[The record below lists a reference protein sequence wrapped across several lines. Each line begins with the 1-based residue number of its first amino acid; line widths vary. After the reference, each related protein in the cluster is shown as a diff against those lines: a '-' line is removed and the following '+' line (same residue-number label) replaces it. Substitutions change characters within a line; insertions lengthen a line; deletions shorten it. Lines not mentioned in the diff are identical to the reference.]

1 MLIPLF
7 VYFEAQ
13 VIRFYCG
20 GYWENIKGIQKIE
33 EKQKKCVFKFIYLRT
48 KSPLKPWKS
57 LAFLSPLP
65 APSDSICVT
74 FMLILS
80 FKQKF
85 TPVHKNRCVPE
96 IVDYNE
102 TFYKLNMVF
111 FFLHFLP
118 KYKIFQESYNGKQT
132 PCTILTLTHTQKI
145 KNASEIKE
153 TEESS
158 RTTIENIHGIASR
171 SQNLFSSI
179 HKFLPSSKMD

>member
-13 VIRFYCG
+13 LIRFYCG

-65 APSDSICVT
+65 VPSDSICVT

-96 IVDYNE
+96 IVDYNK

-111 FFLHFLP
+111 FIYFLP